1 MQEESDAGG
10 KIMNLRGL
18 AVSAAFMAAI
28 LVGQQVVSAQSTE
41 ASAAPRTPWGAPDL
55 GGVWD
60 FRTTTPL
67 ERPDEFSGRE
77 ELTIEE
83 TAAQKAQANE
93 FLKFADAPPPEGD
106 PGGYN
111 SFWFDTAGIVDDRR
125 TSLIVDPPDGKLPAL
140 KADAAHQVG
149 SLAVDVPGP
158 GPVRYRV
165 GGSGVESP
173 EARGLAERCIL
184 GFANG
189 PPLTPGGYNQN
200 IQLFQT
206 AEYVVIL
213 NEMVHDPRIVALDG
227 RPHLPEDMRQWNGDA
242 RGHWDGHTLVIEST
256 NFTDQTA
263 SFAPNAAV
271 AMGTGENLLLTER
284 LSRVNADVM
293 RYEFTVD
300 DPTTF
305 TRPFTAAIPLRRSE
319 EPMYEYAC
327 HEGNYG
333 LLNILRGARED
344 ERAASETQ
352 P

>member
-1 MQEESDAGG
+1 
-10 KIMNLRGL
+10 
-18 AVSAAFMAAI
+18 
-28 LVGQQVVSAQSTE
+28 
-41 ASAAPRTPWGAPDL
+41 
-55 GGVWD
+55 
-60 FRTTTPL
+60 
-67 ERPDEFSGRE
+67 
-77 ELTIEE
+77 
-83 TAAQKAQANE
+83 
-93 FLKFADAPPPEGD
+93 
-106 PGGYN
+106 
-111 SFWFDTAGIVDDRR
+111 
-125 TSLIVDPPDGKLPAL
+125 
-140 KADAAHQVG
+140 
-149 SLAVDVPGP
+149 
-158 GPVRYRV
+158 
-165 GGSGVESP
+165 
-173 EARGLAERCIL
+173 
-184 GFANG
+184 
-189 PPLTPGGYNQN
+189 
-200 IQLFQT
+200 
-206 AEYVVIL
+206 
-213 NEMVHDPRIVALDG
+213 MVHDPRIVALDG

-242 RGHWDGHTLVIEST
+242 RGHWDGDTLVIEST

-344 ERAASETQ
+344 ERSASETQ